1 MVNALRTTILLV
13 MMVMLSACGTVDT
26 ISGWFEDDVY
36 EAPATEL
43 VEFLAEFDQKIAWST
58 STGDGVSNEYD
69 DLAAWLQGDNIV
81 AVDSEGQVTSYIAAT
96 GKRVWQVKLD
106 QPISSGAGGGDGLI
120 IVGTYEGTVLA
131 LDETNG
137 ELLWDRKLTS
147 EVLAPAK
154 ASNGVVV
161 VRTADGRISGLSV
174 ADGTVLWGYHRAVPL
189 LSLRGAGAPVLVED
203 KVIAGYASGKLVAL
217 SITDGAVVWEK
228 SVTVPS
234 GRTELDRIV
243 DIDSAPV
250 IKNGIVYVVAYNG
263 QLAALDLESGRK
275 YWSRD
280 MSSRSG
286 LDVAFDEAIYVT
298 DNDGYVWAL
307 QDGTGN
313 ALWRQTRLLRRK
325 GTAPV
330 IVGDNIIVGD
340 LEGYVHLMSRQ
351 DGHFTARLK
360 VASSSIRSKPIV
372 KDGLVFITATDGT
385 LTALRVH

>member
-1 MVNALRTTILLV
+1 MVNALRTTISLAII
-13 MMVMLSACGTVDT
+13 MMLSACSTVDT
-26 ISGWFEDDVY
+26 VSGWFEEDVY
-36 EAPATEL
+36 EAPPTEL
-43 VEFLAEFDQKIAWST
+43 IEFSAEFEQQVAWSV
-58 STGDGVSNEYD
+58 STGDGASNEYD
-69 DLAAWLQGDNIV
+69 DLAAWLQGEHIV

-96 GKRVWQVKLD
+96 GKQVWQVELD
-106 QPISSGAGGGDGLI
+106 MPVSSGVGGGEGLV
-120 IVGTYEGTVLA
+120 IVGTYEGGVIA
-131 LDETNG
+131 LDETSG
-137 ELLWDRKLTS
+137 ALLWDKKLTS
-147 EVLAPAK
+147 EVLTPAK

-161 VRTADGRISGLSV
+161 VRTSDGRISGLSA
-174 ADGTVLWGYHRAVPL
+174 ADGSVLWAYHRAVPL
-189 LSLRGAGAPVLVED
+189 LSLRGAGAPVLADD
-203 KVIAGYASGKLVAL
+203 KIIAGYASGKLVAL
-217 SITDGAVVWEK
+217 SITDGGVVWEK

-250 IKNGIVYVVAYNG
+250 IKEGIVYVVAYNG

-286 LDVAFDEAIYVT
+286 LDVAFDEAVYVT

-307 QDGTGN
+307 QDGTGD

-330 IVGDNIIVGD
+330 IVGDNVIVGD

-360 VASSSIRSKPIV
+360 IASSSIRSKPVV
-372 KDGLVFITATDGT
+372 KDDLVFITATDGT